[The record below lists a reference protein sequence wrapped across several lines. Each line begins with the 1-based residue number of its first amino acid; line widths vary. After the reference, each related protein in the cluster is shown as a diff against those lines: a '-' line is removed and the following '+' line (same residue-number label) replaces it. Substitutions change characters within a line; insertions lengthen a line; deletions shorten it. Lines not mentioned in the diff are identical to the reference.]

1 MPRIADHI
9 VNCSLFMYE
18 SEKAAKVG
26 ERFGG
31 SGFLVHVPSESAEFE
46 HVYAVTNKHV
56 LDAGCHVIR
65 LTKKTGGLETIKT
78 KPDDWTHNPKGNDVA
93 VVPVDMGTA
102 FKWWSV
108 GTDIFITREII
119 DIYRMGL
126 GDEAFL
132 VGRLVNHAGKQ
143 RNVPVARFGN
153 LSLMAD
159 PNEPIQCDGREQE
172 GFLVECRSLSG
183 FSGSPVFA
191 ETRQSYDNEDA
202 AKVAVHRG
210 EHLLAIDGSGPPGIV
225 DVAQGLGSG
234 MVYLKGRFGP
244 WLLGIDWGH
253 IPLWNPVYKQAS
265 RKADTTGEW
274 VEANTGIAC
283 VLPAWHI
290 LDTLNDEELVKQ
302 RSKEDQKRAK
312 KLESESSSVNDMA
325 EPHQE
330 TFTQQKFEQ
339 ALKKASRR
347 ISSSQSDRGK
357 K

>member
-1 MPRIADHI
+1 
-9 VNCSLFMYE
+9 MYK
-18 SEKAAKVG
+18 SEAAARAG
-26 ERFGG
+26 EHFGG
-31 SGFLVHVPSESAEFE
+31 SGFLVHVPSESGAGFE

-56 LDAGCHVIR
+56 VDGGCHVIR
-65 LTKKTGGLETIKT
+65 LTRKTGGIETIKT
-78 KPDDWTHNPKGNDVA
+78 KPDDWIHNPNGNDVA
-93 VVPVDMGTA
+93 VTPLDIGTD

-108 GTDIFITREII
+108 GTNIFITPEII
-119 DIYRMGL
+119 AIYKMGL

-132 VGRLVNHAGKQ
+132 VGRLVSHAGKQ
-143 RNVPVARFGN
+143 RNAPIARFGN
-153 LSLMAD
+153 ISLMAD
-159 PNEPIQCDGREQE
+159 PNELIQCEGRKQE

-191 ETRQSYDNEDA
+191 ETRQSYDDEDA
-202 AKVAVHRG
+202 EKVSKHRG
-210 EHLLAIDGSGPPGIV
+210 EHLLAKDAPGKPGMVDVLQGGSGWSFI
-225 DVAQGLGSG
+225 
-234 MVYLKGRFGP
+234 KGRFGP

-290 LDTLNDEELVKQ
+290 LDTLNDEGLMKQ

-312 KLESESSSVNDMA
+312 KLESESSSVNDMS

-330 TFTQQKFEQ
+330 TFTRQKFEQ
-339 ALKKASRR
+339 ALKKVSRR
-347 ISSSQSDRGK
+347 ISSSQSGGGK